1 LKNYATFRRQLSAF
15 IVRGGLSLLRKLG
28 GDAMNRKSGELKSS
42 YDITSRFEEIYNS
55 TYKDVIAFITSKCNN
70 HADINDIA
78 QDTYVELYSLLL
90 KRGADYIQNENAIVI
105 KLARQKLSRYYT
117 LAERL
122 KNFIPLHFSN
132 EAGAD
137 ILLPELQKAT
147 NEFLT
152 DDFVIT
158 KETFNEMRGFLGN
171 KSPDIRKIFYLYF
184 DIGLTLPEI
193 AKALGLKESNVKSKL
208 YRTLKELRKLL
219 EAGGDYL

>member
-1 LKNYATFRRQLSAF
+1 
-15 IVRGGLSLLRKLG
+15 
-28 GDAMNRKSGELKSS
+28 MNRKSGELERSD
-42 YDITSRFEEIYNS
+42 DITSCFEEIYNS
-55 TYKDVIAFITSKCNN
+55 TYKDVIAFITSKCSN

-105 KLARQKLSRYYT
+105 KLARQKLSRHYT

-122 KNFIPLHFSN
+122 KNFIPLHFAN

-137 ILLPELQKAT
+137 VLLPELQKAADK
-147 NEFLT
+147 FLT
-152 DDFVIT
+152 DDFVIE
-158 KETFNEMRGFLGN
+158 KETFNEMRGFLGG
-171 KSPDIRKIFYLYF
+171 KSPDTRKIFYLYF

-193 AKALGLKESNVKSKL
+193 AGALGLKESNVKSKL

-219 EAGGDYL
+219 EAGGDCL